1 MACFLI
7 GNSLAFTHQYR
18 FAAAE
23 SVEKI
28 MIPRAISIIMLAG
41 ILSALLGPNL
51 ANYAK
56 DMIDGHTYVGSYLA
70 LSVLTFIPVFFLF
83 FYSNETKKTNEKK
96 TSGRSY
102 LELLAQPRFLQAIV
116 AAAFAYAIMSF
127 LMTATPISMHIMH
140 GISLG
145 KTGMVIQIHVIA
157 MFLPSL
163 STGTLVKKYGHSKIM
178 YCGVI
183 LFGITI
189 MLSNFEQVF
198 LNYIISLAFLGLG
211 WNFLFISGTSLLVI
225 SYKENEKYKAQGLN
239 DVLVFSTQALA
250 SLSAGFL
257 LNLTSWE
264 TLNLICIPF
273 LILIVLITYR
283 ADTSNSEKLNIG
295 GQIV

>member
-1 MACFLI
+1 M
-7 GNSLAFTHQYR
+7 
-18 FAAAE
+18 
-23 SVEKI
+23 
-28 MIPRAISIIMLAG
+28 
-41 ILSALLGPNL
+41 
-51 ANYAK
+51 
-56 DMIDGHTYVGSYLA
+56 
-70 LSVLTFIPVFFLF
+70 TFIPVFFLF

-163 STGTLVKKYGHSKIM
+163 LTGTLVKKYGHSKIM

-198 LNYIISLAFLGLG
+198 LNYVISLAFLGLG

-273 LILIVLITYR
+273 LILIVLITYW

>member
-1 MACFLI
+1 
-7 GNSLAFTHQYR
+7 
-18 FAAAE
+18 
-23 SVEKI
+23 
-28 MIPRAISIIMLAG
+28 
-41 ILSALLGPNL
+41 
-51 ANYAK
+51 
-56 DMIDGHTYVGSYLA
+56 
-70 LSVLTFIPVFFLF
+70 
-83 FYSNETKKTNEKK
+83 TKKTNEKK
-96 TSGRSY
+96 TSGRAY

-163 STGTLVKKYGHSKIM
+163 LTGTLVKKYGHSKIM

-183 LFGITI
+183 FFGITI

-273 LILIVLITYR
+273 LILIVLITYW
-283 ADTSNSEKLNIG
+283 ADTSNREKLNIG